1 MEGNFEK
8 ESKKDMLTGEAE
20 IVERAKNDDQAFEIL
35 YDFYFPKIYGYIF
48 KRVGSF
54 DAAEDLVSA
63 TFLKVFTG
71 LAKYNNKGN
80 TFGAWVYKIATNNLI
95 DYYRKEGKNKKI
107 DIDNMHNLRDENN
120 AEPGK
125 SFALLQEK
133 KLVRKIL
140 KEMPENYLRVLY
152 LKFFGEKET
161 REIADILQTNENNVR
176 VLLCRALKEF
186 NKIYKSYVQ

>member
-80 TFGAWVYKIATNNLI
+80 AFGAWVYKIATNNLI

-107 DIDNMHNLRDENN
+107 DIDNMHNLRDEKN
-120 AEPGK
+120 ADPGRN
-125 SFALLQEK
+125 FALLQEK

-161 REIADILQTNENNVR
+161 REIAGILQTNENNVR